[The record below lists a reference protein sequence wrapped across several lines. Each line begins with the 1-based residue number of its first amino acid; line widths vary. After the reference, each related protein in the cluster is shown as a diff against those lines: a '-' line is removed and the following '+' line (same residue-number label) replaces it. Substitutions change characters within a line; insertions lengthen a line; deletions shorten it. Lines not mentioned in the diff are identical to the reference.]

1 MALTVS
7 AEGLILCQSPPPPQK
22 NIRSLLNELRL
33 SAKTERE
40 KGSYFERLAVAF
52 FKNDA
57 GWQHEF
63 EDVWLYSD
71 WAAEHGKDRRDTGI
85 DIVAKRRHGKFCAI
99 QCKFYSEGH
108 KVSKKDI
115 ESFFTESGKRDFDQ
129 RIIVDTSDV
138 PWSEHADESL
148 KDQDKPAIRVGLT
161 QFENSNIDWSHY
173 FQKDEVKV
181 RPPKKLIKHQIEAIE
196 AIQTGFN
203 TADRGKLILACGT
216 GKTFTSLKLAED
228 IVGKGGYALFM
239 VPSLALMGQAIRD
252 WTLDAGI
259 PLRVFAVCSD
269 THIGK
274 RKKSLSDELEIEIH
288 DLEYPA
294 TTNAE
299 RLAEHANIPAPKQMT
314 VVFATYQSI
323 HVLEDAQKKY
333 GLPNFDLAI
342 CDEAHRTTGA
352 TLENTKE
359 SNFVKIHDNDNVSS
373 RKRLYMTATPKVY
386 GKDVKTKAK
395 EESVELYSM
404 DNTQWYGETFYA
416 RGFSWAVENKL
427 LTDYKVI
434 VLAVDEKMVSREIER
449 RLAESE
455 ELKLDDAT
463 KIVGCYKALA
473 KIGSSDEFENDP
485 QPMKRGLAF
494 CRDIK
499 SSKLI
504 EDEFKKVIDDYMKVD
519 DPNRPTVEEGL
530 IDCKVKHV
538 DGTFNGKVR
547 MQLLDWLRDEENEN
561 QCRILTNARCLSEGI
576 DVPALDGIMFLH
588 PRKSQIDVVQ
598 AVGRVMRLSKNKKM
612 GYVILPIG
620 VPTDI
625 SPEDA
630 LNDNKRYQVIWQI
643 LNALRSHDESFDAAI
658 NSGNIEKDLAKF
670 IEIIAVS
677 DTLPSKQTGERP
689 RSEIG
694 EGSASDPDDTRQD
707 DLPEESVGSQG
718 ELYFEE
724 YSKAVMAKIV
734 KQCGR
739 RDYWEDW
746 AKDIARIAETHITR
760 LSTILEKPGTQERE
774 QFDKFLLE
782 IRDDLNDSV
791 TEEDAIEMLAQHL
804 ITKPVFDALFGDYK
818 FTERNSVSV
827 ALQNVVDA
835 IDKHKVSK
843 EVDSL
848 QKFYQSVSRRASAI
862 KDKESKQA
870 IIVELYNKFF
880 LHAFPKT
887 VQRLGIVYTPVEVV
901 DFILHSVNDILKTE
915 FNQTLASRNVH
926 ILEPFAGTGT
936 FITRLIQS
944 GLIPDKELPYKYKN
958 EIFANEIVLLA
969 YYIAAINIEDTFHS
983 KVGGEYEPFR
993 NICLTDTFQ
1002 LHEQE
1007 KDLISDLMQE
1017 NSDLRK
1023 HQKNQPIQVIVSN
1036 PPYSIGQ
1043 RRQNDNAQNL
1053 YYKSLFH
1060 SVTNS
1065 YAKHSNA
1072 NLKKSLYDSYVLA
1085 MRWASDRIGD
1095 SGIVALNTN
1104 AGWIDGNSTDGIRK
1118 CLEDEFTSVYVIHLR
1133 GNLRTIGEEASKE
1146 GGNVFEHGTRT
1157 PVAISILVRNP
1168 KKINRSKTKIKIY
1181 EIGEYMSRSEKLDK
1195 LTNVKSIGEISSESW
1210 IDIVPNKHN
1219 DWLNQRSDK
1228 FESFVVLGDKKVK
1241 QKTVFEIYSLGVVT
1255 ARDAWT
1261 YNFGKQ
1267 SIKRNMSRMIEMYNE
1282 ERNKFFT
1289 TNTLSANYDIV
1300 THAKNGINN
1309 DSTKISW
1316 TANLIKDL
1324 TRNTEMMYEPSAA
1337 VKSLYRPFTK
1347 QWLYYDRHFN
1357 ERVYQ
1362 MPKIFPIGEQNTNNR
1377 IIMTDSKFNGYG
1389 MIALM
1394 ADTLPNLDV
1403 LGGAQSFPLYKYGDK
1418 ENNGKVS
1425 AVSNDG
1431 IKLLTDSFSTTSI
1444 SREDIFYYIYGIL
1457 HSIEYIEQFKHNL
1470 AKQLPRIPRVKRE
1483 EDFWAF
1489 SKAGRELGDLH
1500 CGYEEVEPFNVTFSR
1515 GDVALSAPDD
1525 PEQFYRVTKMKFAKK
1540 GDKSTV
1546 IYNNNITI
1554 TDIPLEA
1561 YDYVINRK
1569 PALEWVMDR
1578 QCVKTD
1584 KRSGIVND
1592 ANRYAVETVGDPA
1605 YPLKLF
1611 QRVITVSLETMRIV
1625 RSLPKLDIDI

>member
-1 MALTVS
+1 MNCDDKSSLPTIIAFIFRSSTELLYRWKLHVMNT
-7 AEGLILCQSPPPPQK
+7 PPPEK
-22 NIRSLLNELRL
+22 TIRSLLDELRL

-40 KGSYFERLAVAF
+40 KGSYFERLSVAF

-57 GWQHEF
+57 GWKHEF

-71 WAAEHGKDRRDTGI
+71 WAAIQGKDRRDTGI
-85 DIVAKRRHGKFCAI
+85 DIVAKRRNGKFCAI
-99 QCKFYSEGH
+99 QCKFYNEGNR
-108 KVSKKDI
+108 VSKRDI
-115 ESFFTESGKRDFDQ
+115 DSFFTASGKRDFDQ
-129 RIIVDTSDV
+129 RIIVDSSDA
-138 PWSEHADESL
+138 PWSEHADAAL
-148 KDQDKPAIRVGLT
+148 KDQDKPSFKVGLS
-161 QFENSNIDWSHY
+161 QLENSNIDWSHY
-173 FQKDEVKV
+173 FQKDEVIL
-181 RPPKKLIKHQIEAIE
+181 RPPKKLLPHQIEAIDAVKSGLE
-196 AIQTGFN
+196 

-228 IVGKGGYALFM
+228 MVGLGGYVLFM

-252 WTLDAGI
+252 WTLDARKQ
-259 PLRVFAVCSD
+259 LRVFAVCSD

-274 RKKSLSDELEIEIH
+274 RRQSLLDELEIDIH

-294 TTNAE
+294 TTDAE
-299 RLAEHANIPAPKQMT
+299 RLALHANVDSPKQMT

-323 HVLEDAQKKY
+323 HVLEEAQKKY
-333 GLPNFDLAI
+333 VLPDFDLAI

-359 SNFVKIHDNDNVSS
+359 SNFVRIHNNELVRSK
-373 RKRLYMTATPKVY
+373 KRLYMTATPRVY
-386 GKDVKTKAK
+386 GKAVKTKAK

-404 DNTQWYGETFYA
+404 DNAQWYGETLYA

-427 LTDYKVI
+427 LTDYKVV

-449 RLAESE
+449 RLAESD

-473 KIGSSDEFENDP
+473 KIGTSEDFENDP
-485 QPMKRGLAF
+485 QPMRRGLAF

-504 EDEFKKVIDDYMKVD
+504 ETEFREVIAEYMKVD
-519 DPNRPTVEEGL
+519 DPNRPSVEEGL
-530 IDCKVKHV
+530 IDCRVKHV
-538 DGTFNGKVR
+538 DGTYNGKER
-547 MQLLDWLRDEENEN
+547 MQLLDWLRDENNDN

-598 AVGRVMRLSKNKKM
+598 AVGRVMRLSKSKKM

-620 VPTDI
+620 VPTDV

-643 LNALRSHDESFDAAI
+643 LNALRSHDESLDAAM
-658 NSGNIEKDLAKF
+658 NSVNFEKDLSKF

-677 DTLPSKQTGERP
+677 DTLPSKPTEKRP
-689 RSEIG
+689 RSGIG
-694 EGSASDPDDTRQD
+694 EGSSSDPADSMQGDFPHED
-707 DLPEESVGSQG
+707 GDLTQG

-724 YSKAVMAKIV
+724 YSKAIMAKIV

-746 AKDIARIAETHITR
+746 AKDIAKIAETHITR
-760 LSTILEKPGTQERE
+760 LTTILEKPDTPERE

-782 IRDDLNDSV
+782 LRDDLNDSV
-791 TEEDAIEMLAQHL
+791 SEDDAIEMLAQHL

-827 ALQNVVDA
+827 ALEKVINA
-835 IDKHKVSK
+835 IDKHKISK
-843 EVDSL
+843 EADSL
-848 QKFYQSVSRRASAI
+848 EKFYQSVSRRARAI
-862 KDKESKQA
+862 KDNESKQA

-887 VQRLGIVYTPVEVV
+887 VRRLGIVYTPVEVV

-915 FNQTLASRNVH
+915 FNQTLGSHNVH

-944 GLIPDKELPYKYKN
+944 GLIPDENLRYKYKN
-958 EIFANEIVLLA
+958 EIFVNEIVLLA
-969 YYIAAINIEDTFHS
+969 YYIAAVNIEDTFHN
-983 KVGGEYEPFR
+983 KFGGDYEPFE

-1007 KDLISDLMQE
+1007 GDLISDLMQQ

-1023 HQKNQPIQVIVSN
+1023 HQKSKHIQVIVSN

-1043 RRQNDNAQNL
+1043 RRQNDNAQNIV
-1053 YYKSLFH
+1053 YKSL
-1060 SVTNS
+1060 SKSITDS
-1065 YAKHSNA
+1065 YARESKA
-1072 NLKKSLYDSYVLA
+1072 NLKKSLYDSYILA
-1085 MRWASDRIGD
+1085 MKWASDRIGD

-1104 AGWIDGNSTDGIRK
+1104 AGWIDGNSTDGLRK
-1118 CLEDEFTSVYVIHLR
+1118 CLEKEFSSIYVVHLR
-1133 GNLRTIGEEASKE
+1133 GNLRTVGEEAAKE
-1146 GGNVFEHGTRT
+1146 GGNVFEYGTRT
-1157 PVAISILVRNP
+1157 PVAVSIFVRNP
-1168 KKINRSKTKIKIY
+1168 DKIKSGKIEIKIY
-1181 EIGEYMSRSEKLDK
+1181 DIGDYLSRNQKLEKLRNINSLKTLDADD
-1195 LTNVKSIGEISSESW
+1195 W
-1210 IDIVPNKHN
+1210 INIRPNKHF
-1219 DWLNQRSDK
+1219 DWLNQRSDT
-1228 FESFVVLGDKKVK
+1228 FDSFVCLGNKKGKEQVI
-1241 QKTVFEIYSLGVVT
+1241 FEEYSLGVVT
-1255 ARDAWT
+1255 GRDAWT
-1261 YNFGKQ
+1261 YNFSKNNV
-1267 SIKRNMSRMIEMYNE
+1267 SRNMRRMLEVYNN
-1282 ERNKFFT
+1282 ERLRFMELQLPYSGNKL
-1289 TNTLSANYDIV
+1289 NTE
-1300 THAKNGINN
+1300 AKNKINN

-1324 TRNTEMMYEPSAA
+1324 ASNKIRNFNLSAVTE
-1337 VKSLYRPFTK
+1337 SLYRPFTK
-1347 QWLYYDRHFN
+1347 QWLYYDRNFN
-1357 ERVYQ
+1357 ERVYR
-1362 MPKIFPIGEQNTNNR
+1362 MPTIFPLGLNDVQNK
-1377 IIMTDSKFNGYG
+1377 IIMTDSTYSGYG
-1389 MIALM
+1389 QLALM
-1394 ADTLPNLDV
+1394 SDTIPDLHCNGDS
-1403 LGGAQSFPLYKYGDK
+1403 QSFPFYVYSEHK
-1418 ENNGKVS
+1418 EKRNSMSPYCMEELTGKFKDVS
-1425 AVSNDG
+1425 
-1431 IKLLTDSFSTTSI
+1431 IK
-1444 SREDIFYYIYGIL
+1444 REDIFYYVYGIL
-1457 HSIEYIEQFKHNL
+1457 HSPNYLEKYKNNL
-1470 AKQLPRIPRVKRE
+1470 SKQLPRIPKVKRE

-1500 CGYEEVEPFNVTFSR
+1500 CGYEDVPPNNVTFAK
-1515 GDVALSAPDD
+1515 GDVALSTPED
-1525 PEQFYRVTKMKFAKK
+1525 PETFYRVTKMKFAKK

-1554 TDIPLEA
+1554 TNIPLEA

-1592 ANRYAVETVGDPA
+1592 ANHYAIETVGDPA
-1605 YPLKLF
+1605 YLYS
-1611 QRVITVSLETMRIV
+1611 TS
-1625 RSLPKLDIDI
+1625 DICRK

>member
-1 MALTVS
+1 MAICV
-7 AEGLILCQSPPPPQK
+7 LIVGFALCLPPPPK
-22 NIRSLLNELRL
+22 NLRSLLNELRL

-40 KGSYFERLAVAF
+40 KGSYFERLALVF

-57 GWQHEF
+57 GWKHEF

-71 WAAEHGKDRRDTGI
+71 WAAEQGKDRRDTGI

-99 QCKFYSEGH
+99 QCKFYNEGH
-108 KVSKKDI
+108 RVSKNDI
-115 ESFFTESGKRDFDQ
+115 NSFFTESGKRDFDQ
-129 RIIVDTSDV
+129 RIIVDTSDTE
-138 PWSEHADESL
+138 WSEHADATL
-148 KDQDKPAIRVGLT
+148 RDQDKPSFKVGLT
-161 QFENSNIDWSHY
+161 QLENSNIDWSHY
-173 FQKDEVKV
+173 FRKDEVIV
-181 RPPKKLIKHQIEAIE
+181 RPPKKLLPHQIEAIE
-196 AIQTGFN
+196 AVQSGLE
-203 TADRGKLILACGT
+203 TANRGKLILACGT
-216 GKTFTSLKLAED
+216 GKTYTSLKLSENL
-228 IVGKGGYALFM
+228 VGKSGYVLFM

-294 TTNAE
+294 TTDAG
-299 RLAEHANIPAPKQMT
+299 RLAENANIPAPKQMT

-333 GLPNFDLAI
+333 GLPDFDLAI

-359 SNFVKIHDNDNVSS
+359 SNFVKIHDNGNVRSK
-373 RKRLYMTATPKVY
+373 KRLYMTATPRVY
-386 GKDVKTKAK
+386 GKAVKTKAK

-404 DNTQWYGETFYA
+404 DNTQWYGETLYA

-473 KIGSSDEFENDP
+473 KIGKSEDFETDP
-485 QPMKRGLAF
+485 QPMRRGLAF

-504 EDEFKKVIDDYMKVD
+504 EKEFRQVIDDYMKID

-530 IDCKVKHV
+530 VDCKVRHV
-538 DGTFNGKVR
+538 DGTFNGKER
-547 MQLLDWLRDEENEN
+547 MHLLDWLRDEENEKE
-561 QCRILTNARCLSEGI
+561 CRILSNARCLSEGI

-598 AVGRVMRLSKNKKM
+598 AVGRVMRLSEKKKM

-620 VPTDI
+620 VPTDV

-643 LNALRSHDESFDAAI
+643 LNALRSHDESLDAAI

-677 DTLPSKQTGERP
+677 DTLPSKPTGERP
-689 RSEIG
+689 RSNIG
-694 EGSASDPDDTRQD
+694 EGSASEPDDSIQTEF
-707 DLPEESVGSQG
+707 PEDSELSQG

-746 AKDIARIAETHITR
+746 AKDIAKIAETHITR
-760 LSTILEKPGTQERE
+760 LTTILEKPGTPERE

-804 ITKPVFDALFGDYK
+804 ITKPVFDAIFGDYK

-827 ALQNVVDA
+827 ALQNVIDS

-848 QKFYQSVSRRASAI
+848 QKFYQSVSRRARAI

-915 FNQTLASRNVH
+915 FNQTLSSRNVH

-944 GLIPDKELPYKYKN
+944 GLIHDKDLPYKYKN

-983 KVGGEYEPFR
+983 RVGGEYEPFR

-1023 HQKNQPIQVIVSN
+1023 HQKTQPIQVIVSN

-1043 RRQNDNAQNL
+1043 RRQNDNAQNI
-1053 YYKSLFH
+1053 YYKSLFQT
-1060 SVTNS
+1060 VTDS
-1065 YAKHSNA
+1065 YAKNSKA

-1085 MRWASDRIGD
+1085 MRWASDRIGN

-1118 CLEDEFTSVYVIHLR
+1118 CLEDDFTSVYIVHLR
-1133 GNLRTIGEEASKE
+1133 GNLRTIGEEAAKE
-1146 GGNVFEHGTRT
+1146 GGNVFEYGTRT
-1157 PVAISILVRNP
+1157 PVAISIFVRNP
-1168 KKINRSKTKIKIY
+1168 EQKNEKAKIKVY
-1181 EIGEYMSRSEKLDK
+1181 EIGEYMSRREKLDK
-1195 LTNVKSIGEISSESW
+1195 LSNTKSIGSISKEDWLEIK
-1210 IDIVPNKHN
+1210 PNKHN
-1219 DWLNQRSDK
+1219 DWLNQRSEK
-1228 FESFVVLGDKKVK
+1228 FESLVNLGDKKVI
-1241 QKTVFEIYSLGVVT
+1241 QNTIFRVYSLGVVT

-1261 YNFGKQ
+1261 YNFGKHVIEN
-1267 SIKRNMSRMIEMYNE
+1267 SMSRMIDTYNE
-1282 ERNKFFT
+1282 ERLKFSSQ
-1289 TNTLSANYDIV
+1289 NTLSAQDDIV
-1300 THAKNGINN
+1300 TKAKNSINN

-1316 TANLIKDL
+1316 TANLIKHL
-1324 TRNTEMMYEPSAA
+1324 AQNAEMRYEPVAL

-1362 MPKIFPIGEQNTNNR
+1362 MPRVFPIGKQNIDNR
-1377 IIMTDSKFNGYG
+1377 VIMTDSKFNGYG
-1389 MIALM
+1389 MLALM

-1403 LGGAQSFPLYKYGDK
+1403 VGGAQSFPLYIYGKND
-1418 ENNGKVS
+1418 EREKVS
-1425 AVSNDG
+1425 AISDYG
-1431 IKLLTDSFSTTSI
+1431 LKSLTDSFSAPSF
-1444 SREDIFYYIYGIL
+1444 SQKDVFYYIYGLL
-1457 HSIEYIEQFKHNL
+1457 HSPDYIEQFKYNL
-1470 AKQLPRIPRVKRE
+1470 SKQLPRIPKVKRE

-1489 SKAGRELGDLH
+1489 FKAGRALGDLH
-1500 CGYEEVEPFNVTFSR
+1500 CGYEDVEPYNVTFSR
-1515 GDVALSAPDD
+1515 GDVALSAPED
-1525 PEQFYRVTKMKFAKK
+1525 PEEFYRVRKMKFAKK

-1546 IYNNNITI
+1546 VYNNNITI
-1554 TDIPLEA
+1554 TDIPIEA

-1592 ANRYAVETVGDPA
+1592 ANRYAIETVGDPA